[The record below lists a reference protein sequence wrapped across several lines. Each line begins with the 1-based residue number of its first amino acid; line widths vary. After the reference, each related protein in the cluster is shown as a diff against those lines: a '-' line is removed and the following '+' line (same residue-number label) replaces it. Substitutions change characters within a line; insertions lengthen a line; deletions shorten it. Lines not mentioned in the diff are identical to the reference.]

1 MAGKKTWS
9 KKLLSVALCASMLGS
24 MGAVTPAMISGM
36 SITVSAAASD
46 TVLPTGIRLSKT
58 TLTLTKGGTS
68 TLTATVTPSN
78 AADKTVRWTSA
89 NEKVAKVV
97 NGKVT
102 AVGTGR
108 TIIAARTAN
117 GKRATCTVIVKSSV
131 VNPTGIKLSKTSL
144 TITEGGTSTLA
155 ATVTPSNAT
164 NKTVRWTSANEKVA
178 KVVNGKV
185 TAVGAGRTIIA
196 ARTANGKRV
205 TCTVIV
211 KSSVVCS

>member
-58 TLTLTKGGTS
+58 TLTKGGTS

-78 AADKTVRWTSA
+78 AAD
-89 NEKVAKVV
+89 
-97 NGKVT
+97 
-102 AVGTGR
+102 
-108 TIIAARTAN
+108 
-117 GKRATCTVIVKSSV
+117 
-131 VNPTGIKLSKTSL
+131 
-144 TITEGGTSTLA
+144 
-155 ATVTPSNAT
+155 
-164 NKTVRWTSANEKVA
+164 KTVRWTSANEKVA

>member
-9 KKLLSVALCASMLGS
+9 KKLLSVALCAAMLGS

-58 TLTLTKGGTS
+58 TLTLTEGGTAI
-68 TLTATVTPSN
+68 LTAAVTPSN
-78 AADKTVRWTSA
+78 AAD
-89 NEKVAKVV
+89 
-97 NGKVT
+97 
-102 AVGTGR
+102 
-108 TIIAARTAN
+108 
-117 GKRATCTVIVKSSV
+117 
-131 VNPTGIKLSKTSL
+131 
-144 TITEGGTSTLA
+144 
-155 ATVTPSNAT
+155 
-164 NKTVRWTSANEKVA
+164 KTVRWTSANEKVA